1 MGEFWIIMNL
11 RLSFGKSKYNYG
23 LISFLLGIGLALLF
37 FVPSMIYN
45 EGLFLFYGD
54 FNAQQVPFYQM
65 MHDSILNG
73 DTMWSNTTDLGANV
87 IGSYSFY
94 LMGSPFFWITML
106 FPSSFVPY
114 LMAPLLILK
123 FAFASLF
130 AYIYL
135 KRYVSHKGFA
145 VLGGLLYAF
154 SGFSLYNVFFN
165 HFHEA
170 ILIFPLLLYAIDEY
184 MYNKRKGIVALAVF
198 SACVLNYYFF
208 VGQVVF
214 VIIYWVIR
222 VTTKTYPKIKFKELS
237 LLAFE
242 VIIGFLMTFVIL
254 LPSILSVIQNNRLD
268 TWPEGW
274 NAVLYDVNQ
283 RYVHIIESFFFPP
296 DVAARPNF
304 TPESKSEW
312 ASIAAWLPLVGM
324 TGVIGFLQTRGKHW
338 LKKLIP
344 LLFVVALVP
353 IFNALFQGLNMNYYA
368 RWFYMIELVMVLATL
383 IALENAKVDWLK
395 ATRLSAGI
403 TAVILVLIGFMP
415 YKEYSKDG
423 GESKQSFGL
432 ENYPERFWIYGAI
445 SLVGICVF
453 AFIIKAF
460 MHNRKKFI
468 KAMSIALSLVIIVYG
483 NFIIY
488 IGILQGGSSREFIQD
503 YALNKGENL
512 NIDDI
517 KEVRSD
523 FYSCVDN
530 LGMYWQI
537 PNIQAFHSIVP
548 GSIMDFYPTFEEA
561 RDVASRPTTEIYPIR
576 SLLSVK
582 YLFDDPTDDE
592 EFFTDNEPK
601 MPGWEYYNTG
611 NGVNIYENKYY
622 IPMGFM
628 YDSFICK
635 EEYDKIPTEY
645 KDDALLK
652 AMVLSQKQ
660 IKKYS
665 YITNYIEGEFDL
677 LNNKDTEDEYSGIS
691 SEFVYTTDAYYEDC
705 KSRKNNCCSDFKYVN
720 NGFTATIDNQ
730 GEDNLLFFS
739 VPYEDGWS
747 AYVDGEEVDIEKVNI
762 SFMAVKVK
770 GHHKSEV
777 TFRYKTPGLAVGTAV
792 TFVSLVFFVAYLVIC
807 YIIKNRNKNIKIR
820 KKKRQEEV

>member
-1 MGEFWIIMNL
+1 
-11 RLSFGKSKYNYG
+11 
-23 LISFLLGIGLALLF
+23 
-37 FVPSMIYN
+37 
-45 EGLFLFYGD
+45 
-54 FNAQQVPFYQM
+54 
-65 MHDSILNG
+65 
-73 DTMWSNTTDLGANV
+73 
-87 IGSYSFY
+87 
-94 LMGSPFFWITML
+94 
-106 FPSSFVPY
+106 
-114 LMAPLLILK
+114 
-123 FAFASLF
+123 
-130 AYIYL
+130 
-135 KRYVSHKGFA
+135 
-145 VLGGLLYAF
+145 
-154 SGFSLYNVFFN
+154 
-165 HFHEA
+165 
-170 ILIFPLLLYAIDEY
+170 
-184 MYNKRKGIVALAVF
+184 
-198 SACVLNYYFF
+198 
-208 VGQVVF
+208 
-214 VIIYWVIR
+214 
-222 VTTKTYPKIKFKELS
+222 
-237 LLAFE
+237 
-242 VIIGFLMTFVIL
+242 
-254 LPSILSVIQNNRLD
+254 
-268 TWPEGW
+268 
-274 NAVLYDVNQ
+274 
-283 RYVHIIESFFFPP
+283 
-296 DVAARPNF
+296 
-304 TPESKSEW
+304 
-312 ASIAAWLPLVGM
+312 
-324 TGVIGFLQTRGKHW
+324 
-338 LKKLIP
+338 
-344 LLFVVALVP
+344 
-353 IFNALFQGLNMNYYA
+353 
-368 RWFYMIELVMVLATL
+368 
-383 IALENAKVDWLK
+383 
-395 ATRLSAGI
+395 
-403 TAVILVLIGFMP
+403 
-415 YKEYSKDG
+415 
-423 GESKQSFGL
+423 
-432 ENYPERFWIYGAI
+432 
-445 SLVGICVF
+445 
-453 AFIIKAF
+453 
-460 MHNRKKFI
+460 
-468 KAMSIALSLVIIVYG
+468 
-483 NFIIY
+483 
-488 IGILQGGSSREFIQD
+488 
-503 YALNKGENL
+503 
-512 NIDDI
+512 
-517 KEVRSD
+517 
-523 FYSCVDN
+523 
-530 LGMYWQI
+530 
-537 PNIQAFHSIVP
+537 
-548 GSIMDFYPTFEEA
+548 MDFYPTFEEA

>member
-11 RLSFGKSKYNYG
+11 RLSLRKNKYNYG
-23 LISFLLGIGLALLF
+23 LISFLLGICLALLL
-37 FVPSMIYN
+37 FVPSMVYN
-45 EGLFLFYGD
+45 EGLFVFYGD
-54 FNAQQVPFYQM
+54 FNAQQIPFYQM
-65 MHDSILNG
+65 VHDSILNG
-73 DTMWSNTTDLGANV
+73 DTMWSYTTDLGANLV
-87 IGSYSFY
+87 GSYSFY
-94 LMGSPFFWITML
+94 LMGSPFFWITLL

-123 FAFASLF
+123 FGFASLT
-130 AYIYL
+130 AYIFL
-135 KRYVSHKGFA
+135 KRYVSNKGFA

-170 ILIFPLLLYAIDEY
+170 IIIFPLLLYAIDEY

-198 SACVLNYYFF
+198 GSCVLNYYFF

-222 VTTKTYPKIKFKELS
+222 VATKTYPKINFTEL
-237 LLAFE
+237 LFLAFQ

-274 NAVLYDVNQ
+274 NAILYDVNQ
-283 RYVHIIESFFFPP
+283 RYAHIIESFFFPP

-304 TPESKSEW
+304 TPDSNSEW

-344 LLFVVALVP
+344 LLFVASLVP
-353 IFNALFQGLNMNYYA
+353 IFNSLFQGLNMNYYA
-368 RWFYMIELVMVLATL
+368 RWFYMLELVMVLATL
-383 IALENAKVDWLK
+383 NALENAEVDWLK

-403 TAVILVLIGFMP
+403 TAVILILIGFMP
-415 YKEYSKDG
+415 YKEYSQDG
-423 GESKQSFGL
+423 SESELKFGL
-432 ENYPERFWIYGAI
+432 ENYTERFWIYGAI
-445 SLVGICVF
+445 SLVSICAF

-460 MHNRKKFI
+460 IHNRKKFI
-468 KAMSIALSLVIIVYG
+468 KVMCVALSLVIVVYG
-483 NFIIY
+483 NFMMY
-488 IGILQGGSSREFIQD
+488 IGILQGGDNREFIQT

-523 FYSCVDN
+523 FYNCVDN

-548 GSIMDFYPTFEEA
+548 GSIMDFYPTFESA
-561 RDVASRPTTEIYPIR
+561 RDVASRPSTDLYPLR

-582 YLFDDPTDDE
+582 YLFDDPTDD
-592 EFFTDNEPK
+592 DNFYSNKKSK
-601 MPGWEYYNTG
+601 MPGWKYYDTR
-611 NGVNIYENKYY
+611 NGVNIYENKCY

-628 YDSFICK
+628 YDDFICE

-645 KDDALLK
+645 KDEALLK

-665 YITNYIEGEFDL
+665 YITNYDEGEFDL
-677 LNNKDTEDEYSGIS
+677 LNDKNTQGEYVGKS
-691 SEFVYTTDAYYEDC
+691 SEFVYNTRAYYEDC
-705 KSRKNNCCSDFKYVN
+705 KNRKNNCCSDFKYIN
-720 NGFTATIDNQ
+720 NGFTATIHNK
-730 GEDNLLFFS
+730 GEENLLFFS
-739 VPYEDGWS
+739 VPYEKGWS
-747 AYVDGEEVDIEKVNI
+747 AYVDGEEVEIEKVNI
-762 SFMAVKVK
+762 SFMAVKVE
-770 GHHKSEV
+770 GHHKSQI
-777 TFRYKTPGLAVGTAV
+777 TFKYRTPGLTIGTTV
-792 TFVSLVFFVAYLVIC
+792 TFVSLGIFVAYLTIC
-807 YIIKNRNKNIKIR
+807 YIIKNR
-820 KKKRQEEV
+820 KKKRQEEA

>member
-1 MGEFWIIMNL
+1 MNL
-11 RLSFGKSKYNYG
+11 KLSLKKSKYNYG
-23 LISFLLGIGLALLF
+23 LISFLSGIGLALLL
-37 FVPSMIYN
+37 FVPSIIYN

-54 FNAQQVPFYQM
+54 FNAQQIPFYQM
-65 MHDSILNG
+65 VHDSILNG
-73 DTMWSNTTDLGANV
+73 DTMWSNTTDLGANLV
-87 IGSYSFY
+87 GSYSFY
-94 LMGSPFFWITML
+94 LLGSPFFWITLL
-106 FPSSFVPY
+106 FPSNFVPY

-123 FAFASLF
+123 FGCASLT

-135 KRYVSHKGFA
+135 KRYVSNKSFA

-184 MYNKRKGIVALAVF
+184 MYSKRKGIVALAVF
-198 SACVLNYYFF
+198 GSCVLNYYFF

-214 VIIYWVIR
+214 VIIYWVLR
-222 VTTKTYPKIKFKELS
+222 VATKTYPKIKFTEL
-237 LLAFE
+237 LVLAFE

-274 NAVLYDVNQ
+274 NGILYDVNQ
-283 RYVHIIESFFFPP
+283 RYAHIIESFFFPP

-304 TPESKSEW
+304 TPNSNSEW

-353 IFNALFQGLNMNYYA
+353 VFNSLFQGLNMNYYA
-368 RWFYMIELVMVLATL
+368 RWFYMIELVMILATL
-383 IALENAKVDWLK
+383 NALENAEVDWLK

-403 TAVILVLIGFMP
+403 TAVILILIGFMP
-415 YKEYSKDG
+415 NKEYSQDG
-423 GESKQSFGL
+423 SEPTVSYGL

-445 SLVGICVF
+445 SLVSICTF

-460 MHNRKKFI
+460 IYNKKKFI
-468 KAMSIALSLVIIVYG
+468 KFMSVALSLVIVVYG
-483 NFIIY
+483 NFMIY
-488 IGILQGGSSREFIQD
+488 IGILQGGNSREFIQD

-523 FYSCVDN
+523 FYNCVDN

-548 GSIMDFYPTFEEA
+548 GSIMDFYPTFESA
-561 RDVASRPTTEIYPIR
+561 RDVASRPSTELYPLR

-582 YLFDDPTDDE
+582 YLFDDPTDE
-592 EFFTDNEPK
+592 ENFAPK
-601 MPGWEYYNTG
+601 GETEMVGWEYYDTG

-628 YDSFICK
+628 YDDFICE
-635 EEYDKIPTEY
+635 EEYDKIPTNY
-645 KDDALLK
+645 KDEALLK
-652 AMVLSQKQ
+652 AMVLSQEQ

-665 YITNYIEGEFDL
+665 YITNYVEGEFDL
-677 LNNKDTEDEYSGIS
+677 LNDENTQGEYTGIS
-691 SEFVYTTDAYYEDC
+691 SDFAYTTSAYYQDC
-705 KSRKNNCCSDFKYVN
+705 NNRKNSSCSDFKYIN

-730 GEDNLLFFS
+730 GEENLLFFS

-747 AYVDGEEVDIEKVNI
+747 AYVDGEEVEIEKVNI
-762 SFMAVKVK
+762 SFMAVKVE
-770 GHHKSEV
+770 GHHKSEI
-777 TFRYKTPGLAVGTAV
+777 TFRYKTPGLSVGTTV
-792 TFVSLVFFVAYLVIC
+792 TFVSLGFFVAYLTIC
-807 YIIKNRNKNIKIR
+807 YIIKNR
-820 KKKRQEEV
+820 KKKRQEEA